1 MRIPCSLTQFRD
13 TCVSLGLDVVDDVV
27 YIPTDMSDE
36 LSLRVEDVSDGVEI
50 HFTPNTFIIN
60 VLVIVQQRLGI
71 RATFAPVATRVTPL
85 HTNTDAHYRQTYFKS
100 YPHLMFTLIPW
111 LNQEIPQ
118 AHVDDVYNMCTPT
131 SRHAIMLL
139 ARLIGFGGRLASTD
153 RLYDI
158 VSHGVTPQ
166 MTRLIL
172 HTIAAHDLSD
182 DDMLRWSEWSEGHVL
197 KDILLH
203 NNDHVSS
210 DDDDGVIYGDGPEM
224 KTQPPMPTDYIIFR
238 GLQTCVHND
247 ARHVRRRVEDVLHA
261 CGINFKRKGDWHIIT
276 PTLHVYFTQRIMR
289 QVIISVEP
297 QYDDEVTL
305 TRVWKQLRRITL

>member
-1 MRIPCSLTQFRD
+1 M
-13 TCVSLGLDVVDDVV
+13 
-27 YIPTDMSDE
+27 
-36 LSLRVEDVSDGVEI
+36 
-50 HFTPNTFIIN
+50 
-60 VLVIVQQRLGI
+60 IVQQRLGI
-71 RATFAPVATRVTPL
+71 RATFAPVATRVSPL

-118 AHVDDVYNMCTPT
+118 QHVDDVYNMCTPT

-182 DDMLRWSEWSEGHVL
+182 DDMLRWSERTRTCP
-197 KDILLH
+197 KT
-203 NNDHVSS
+203 SS
-210 DDDDGVIYGDGPEM
+210 FTTMTTFPATTTM
-224 KTQPPMPTDYIIFR
+224 ASSMTFQPQPPMPTVIYLSRPTD
-238 GLQTCVHND
+238 LCSQ
-247 ARHVRRRVEDVLHA
+247 RRKA
-261 CGINFKRKGDWHIIT
+261 CAT
-276 PTLHVYFTQRIMR
+276 T
-289 QVIISVEP
+289 
-297 QYDDEVTL
+297 
-305 TRVWKQLRRITL
+305 